1 MDHTE
6 VYRRVSLFREN
17 INCAYGLNHWT
28 YSPEGVLLD
37 TDSPHAKPLSAMLQ
51 TTGVHKYMMEH
62 SQKSRLPLLL
72 SAEYG
77 LMWAAA
83 FEYQEDT
90 LSYIHVIGP
99 CFHTNVSMKSLR
111 KLTEEKDIPMSFRR
125 GFINLFSELPVVSS
139 NNMMKLLLMLHNSVT
154 GEKLETHQIVTQAFR
169 NSTDADDRNDAS
181 SEKDRYQT
189 YMAEQGLMAAIKEGH
204 INPTAQATAQAYSTG
219 VQVTADNPSDQ
230 AKISV
235 IVFTSLATRAAIE
248 GGITP
253 DRAYSIGDYYI
264 QQAMDA
270 KTITD
275 LHAVSREMYNEF
287 IRTVHENKK
296 NSNLTPAIASCA
308 DYISMHT
315 EDDLSLEYLAKRSGY
330 TEYYLSRKFKTEIG
344 TSINEYINQQKIE
357 HAKVLLVTTNED
369 LQSISDR
376 LHFGTRSYFTLTFK
390 KLAGISPSEYRKE
403 HKK

>member
-1 MDHTE
+1 M
-6 VYRRVSLFREN
+6 
-17 INCAYGLNHWT
+17 
-28 YSPEGVLLD
+28 
-37 TDSPHAKPLSAMLQ
+37 
-51 TTGVHKYMMEH
+51 
-62 SQKSRLPLLL
+62 
-72 SAEYG
+72 
-77 LMWAAA
+77 
-83 FEYQEDT
+83 
-90 LSYIHVIGP
+90 
-99 CFHTNVSMKSLR
+99 
-111 KLTEEKDIPMSFRR
+111 
-125 GFINLFSELPVVSS
+125 
-139 NNMMKLLLMLHNSVT
+139 
-154 GEKLETHQIVTQAFR
+154 
-169 NSTDADDRNDAS
+169 
-181 SEKDRYQT
+181 
-189 YMAEQGLMAAIKEGH
+189 
-204 INPTAQATAQAYSTG
+204 
-219 VQVTADNPSDQ
+219 TADNPSDQ

-235 IVFTSLATRAAIE
+235 IVFASLATRAAIE

-357 HAKVLLVTTNED
+357 HAKVLLVTTNAD